1 MISQTRVTEKDVVLC
16 LNANQ
21 VSVSSFFFLY
31 IFFYDLA
38 IGKRMTLNN
47 RLVLSACR
55 DGGLKRAKVKET
67 FKEQQQK
74 KYSNMVVRD
83 DSSSNSD

>member
-1 MISQTRVTEKDVVLC
+1 
-16 LNANQ
+16 
-21 VSVSSFFFLY
+21 
-31 IFFYDLA
+31 
-38 IGKRMTLNN
+38 MTLNN

>member
-21 VSVSSFFFLY
+21 VSVSSFF
-31 IFFYDLA
+31 YDLA
-38 IGKRMTLNN
+38 IGERMTLNN

>member
-21 VSVSSFFFLY
+21 VSVSSFFFSF
-31 IFFYDLA
+31 FFYDLA

>member
-21 VSVSSFFFLY
+21 VSVSSFF
-31 IFFYDLA
+31 YDLA
-38 IGKRMTLNN
+38 IEERMTLNN

>member
-21 VSVSSFFFLY
+21 VSVSSFFSSF
-31 IFFYDLA
+31 FFYDLA

>member
-21 VSVSSFFFLY
+21 VSVSSF
-31 IFFYDLA
+31 FFYDLA